1 MSPTSEES
9 YENSCVVCFKNV
21 EIYSVGEC
29 DHPVCYE
36 CSTRMRVLCR
46 QNECP
51 ICRQDMPKVIFTRYV
66 RPFRDI
72 KTNMYLMDKKFQII
86 FESSEIQKAYNTLLA
101 HVCSKC
107 PGRHAFQNFALLR
120 DHMRREHELYY
131 CDLCIDNLKILTC
144 ERRCYTRSELAQHRR
159 RGDPDDKSHKG
170 HPLCEFCDQR
180 YMDNDELFRHLRRD
194 HLFCHFCD
202 ADGFHQFYSSY
213 DYLREHFRK
222 EHYLCEEGACFDEKF
237 TAVFRTEIDL
247 KAHRAS
253 VHGRTLGKQ
262 ATKQARTLELEFTLA
277 PRPRHDN
284 RDPRRNRYRL
294 DYNRDEEEGAIGY
307 NTAQT
312 PFGNQPSRIDTNCI
326 DQFPTLDGTSAP
338 IFRPAQRKPTGLTIR
353 AGVQS
358 GGGLAITDENFPALG
373 PEATVSL
380 RVNSSGTSDRPKSSG
395 AVPKPTNF
403 SIHVNHRPSGPS
415 GMVTIPLQSARNKV
429 KDPFPALCST
439 RLSAPV
445 AAVASSQWSTGKE
458 ADSKIAIIKSKSPTP
473 TQPPPKPPQ
482 PKKFH
487 IEDDFPSLSSQFDA
501 GCSVKTES
509 KPAGSSFNKADA
521 KASEA
526 KSKKAS
532 STISIP
538 VKDNWS
544 ASNRENSNGNISS
557 DSDLGNKKSGK
568 KKKKSGGKNKGNNS
582 SNNNNINSG
591 SNSTQNSS
599 PTNKSSKN
607 HNNNNNRERKQTP
620 QESAQVEENKN
631 NHVTKKSEGSN
642 HNLER
647 KRSEL
652 KIGSLGGQTSPE
664 IKTDLQN
671 FPELSR
677 GKSNAPPGFN
687 NLPKEKPPPGFE
699 NSISKSAP
707 PPGFSITL
715 NSVARPP
722 SNGLT
727 FTSSSGQSYPI
738 SPGGTAVA
746 TKYSYIQ
753 PPNFNNRNSELV
765 DCVMAALKD
774 QSALERFRQMSS
786 GFRQN
791 YLTAEDYYN
800 HCQEA
805 MGTSKFSEIFP
816 ELLVLL
822 PDIEKQQELW
832 KVYRSSRHSLKPPKL
847 DVCVV
852 CSQVVRNTD
861 LQQHLSA
868 HNLENDFPALANG
881 SAQKIGNTSKD
892 KK

>member
-1 MSPTSEES
+1 MSPTIEES
-9 YENSCVVCFKNV
+9 YENNCVVCFKNV
-21 EIYSVGEC
+21 EIYSIGEC

-66 RPFRDI
+66 RPFKDI
-72 KTNMYLMDKKFQII
+72 KTNMYMYLMDKKFQII
-86 FESSEIQKAYNTLLA
+86 FESSEIQKAYNALLA
-101 HVCSKC
+101 HVCPKC
-107 PGRHAFQNFALLR
+107 PERHAFQNFALLR

-237 TAVFRTEIDL
+237 TAVFRTDIDL

-253 VHGRTLGKQ
+253 VHGRSLGKQ

-284 RDPRRNRYRL
+284 RDPRRNRYRP
-294 DYNRDEEEGAIGY
+294 DYNRDEEEGAVGGGY
-307 NTAQT
+307 NNSHSL
-312 PFGNQPSRIDTNCI
+312 FGNQPSRIDTNCI
-326 DQFPTLDGTSAP
+326 DQFPTLDGASAP
-338 IFRPAQRKPTGLTIR
+338 ILRPMQRKPPGLTIR

-380 RVNSSGTSDRPKSSG
+380 RVNSSSTSSDRPKSSG
-395 AVPKPTNF
+395 VVPKPTNF

-415 GMVTIPLQSARNKV
+415 GMVTIPFQSGRNKV

-439 RLSAPV
+439 RLAAPV
-445 AAVASSQWSTGKE
+445 AAVASSQWTSGKE

-487 IEDDFPSLSSQFDA
+487 IEDDFPSLSSQFDT

-509 KPAGSSFNKADA
+509 KQTGSGIKQDSKPT
-521 KASEA
+521 EA

-532 STISIP
+532 SISIP

-544 ASNRENSNGNISS
+544 VSNRENSNGNISS
-557 DSDLGNKKSGK
+557 DSDIGNRKSGK

-582 SNNNNINSG
+582 NNNVS
-591 SNSTQNSS
+591 STNESVQNSS
-599 PTNKSSKN
+599 LSKKSSRN
-607 HNNNNNRERKQTP
+607 GNNNEKSRVS
-620 QESAQVEENKN
+620 QESKQVEENKSN
-631 NHVTKKSEGSN
+631 QVSEGSN
-642 HNLER
+642 YNER

-652 KIGSLGGQTSPE
+652 KIGSLSGQTSPE
-664 IKTDLQN
+664 IKTDLIN
-671 FPELSR
+671 FPELGR
-677 GKSNAPPGFN
+677 GKPSAPPGFN

-699 NSISKSAP
+699 NSISKGTP

-715 NSVARPP
+715 NSVVRPP

-738 SPGGTAVA
+738 SPGGTP

-753 PPNFNNRNSELV
+753 PPNFDNRNAQLV
-765 DCVMAALKD
+765 SCVMAALKD
-774 QSALERFRQMSS
+774 QSALDTFRHMSS
-786 GFRQN
+786 GFRLN
-791 YLTAEDYYN
+791 GLTAEEYYT

-805 MGTSKFSEIFP
+805 MGVTKFSEIFP

-822 PDIEKQQELW
+822 PDIERQQELW
-832 KVYRSSRHSLKPPKL
+832 KVYRSSKHSVRPPKL
-847 DVCVV
+847 DVCIV
-852 CSQVVRNTD
+852 CSQVVRNMD
-861 LQQHLSA
+861 LQHHLSA
-868 HNLENDFPALANG
+868 HNLESNFPVLANG